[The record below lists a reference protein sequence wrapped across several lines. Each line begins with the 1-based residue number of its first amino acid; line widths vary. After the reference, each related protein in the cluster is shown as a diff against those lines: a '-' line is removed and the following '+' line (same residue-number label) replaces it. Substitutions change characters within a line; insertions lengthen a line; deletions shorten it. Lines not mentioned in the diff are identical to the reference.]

1 MHKILLYV
9 LLITFSTFAFAKAE
23 RVMGRSADDGS
34 TISDDSIRTLV
45 NTIKTIRDE
54 HVSQIPESRLIE
66 YAINGMI
73 SSLDPHSSFYNKE
86 ALSEMELHTSGEF
99 EGVGIEITVENGL
112 TRVLTPIDDSPA
124 QKAGIKSG
132 DYIVAINDENIHG
145 LSPYEAIS
153 KIRGKPNTPVKLTI
167 LREDSTPPVEF
178 NLNREKIKIDS
189 VKSKIIEDDIL
200 YLRISYFYG
209 NTAGIVEDVLKKA
222 IKTSKLSGII
232 IDLRNN
238 PGGLL
243 DQAVDVASIFIDNGD
258 IVYTKGKNENSA
270 ISYATNKK
278 MFKVKNIPIA
288 VLINNGSA
296 SGAEI
301 VAAALQ
307 DYNIAV
313 ILGTRSFGKGS
324 VQTLIPIENDGA
336 ISLTT
341 ALYYT
346 PSGKSIQL
354 EGVIP
359 DISVEDVEIK
369 KFKEENNFR
378 EENIKGHIDKSSN
391 INRSNKD
398 AVIEMVNKKKYDSHS
413 RMHYKEDYMIVRA
426 LDLIKGINIYNI
438 NKKEKLLDK
447 NQ

>member
-1 MHKILLYV
+1 MRKILLCI
-9 LLITFSTFAFAKAE
+9 LLIVFSTFAFAKAE
-23 RVMGRSADDGS
+23 RVVGKSRDDGG
-34 TISDDSIRTLV
+34 TISDDSIRTLA

-54 HVSQIPESRLIE
+54 HVSQVPESRLIE

-99 EGVGIEITVENGL
+99 EGVGIEVTVENGL

-132 DYIVAINDENIHG
+132 DYIVAINDENVHG

-153 KIRGKPNTPVKLTI
+153 KIRGKPHTSVKLTI
-167 LREDSTPPVEF
+167 LREDSATPIEF

-189 VKSKIIEDDIL
+189 VKSKIIEDSIL

-209 NTAGIVEDVLKKA
+209 NTASLVEDAIKKA
-222 IKTSKLSGII
+222 LKTSKLNGII

-258 IVYTKGKNENSA
+258 IVYTKGKNENSTVN
-270 ISYATNKK
+270 YATNKK

-354 EGVIP
+354 EGVVP

-378 EENIKGHIDKSSN
+378 EENIKGHLDRSSN

-413 RMHYKEDYMIVRA
+413 KTLYKEDYMVVRA
-426 LDLIKGINIYNI
+426 LDLLKGINIYNI
-438 NKKEKLLDK
+438 NNKEKLLDK

>member
-9 LLITFSTFAFAKAE
+9 LLIIFSTSALAKAE
-23 RVMGRSADDGS
+23 RVGDRSRDSGS
-34 TISDDSIRTLV
+34 SISDDSIRTLV

-54 HVSQIPESRLIE
+54 HVGQVPESRLIE

-73 SSLDPHSSFYNKE
+73 TSLDPHSSFYNKE

-99 EGVGIEITVENGL
+99 EGVGIEVTVDNGL

-124 QKAGIKSG
+124 QKAGIKAG
-132 DYIVAINDENIHG
+132 DYIIAINDENIHG

-167 LREDSTPPVEF
+167 LREDSAAPIEF

-189 VKSKIIEDDIL
+189 VKTKILEDSIL

-209 NTAGIVEDVLKKA
+209 NTASLVEDAVKKA
-222 IKTSKLSGII
+222 IKISKLSGII

-243 DQAVDVASIFIDNGD
+243 DQAVDVASIFVDSGD
-258 IVYTKGKNENSA
+258 IVYTKGKSENST
-270 ISYATNKK
+270 ITYSVNKK

-313 ILGTRSFGKGS
+313 ILGARSFGKGS

-354 EGVIP
+354 EGVVP
-359 DISVEDVEIK
+359 DIAVEDVEVK
-369 KFKEENNFR
+369 KFKEESNFR
-378 EENIKGHIDKSSN
+378 EEDIKGHLDKSSN
-391 INRSNKD
+391 IKKTNKD
-398 AVIEMVNKKKYDSHS
+398 AVIEMVNKKKYDNHS
-413 RMHYKEDYMIVRA
+413 KIHYKNDYMIVRA

-438 NKKEKLLDK
+438 NNKEKFLDK
-447 NQ
+447 KQ